1 MKWLKKVAATPLTT
15 IARVVDSLQAQTNDR
30 TNAPSIHAVREAVNN
45 NWLSI
50 YPVGSIYMSV
60 NNVNPSTIFGGTW
73 EQIKDKFLL
82 ACGDTYNNG
91 ATGGEATHTLNANE
105 IPTHNHSY
113 TEATAVEGHKV
124 SLNEMPPHAHGLNLK
139 NLCYHGVGKAAEP
152 KSIIDPTTDL
162 IVDYYVSDEWRTTNI
177 TGGNSQDPSEGAD
190 AHNHGLTTRT
200 SNTSSAGQG
209 GAHNNM
215 PPYLA
220 VNVWV
225 RTA

>member
-1 MKWLKKVAATPLTT
+1 MIWLKKVAATPLTT

-30 TNAPSIHAVREAVNN
+30 TNAPSIRAVREAIENSS
-45 NWLSI
+45 LDI
-50 YPVGSIYMSV
+50 YPIGSIYMSV
-60 NNVNPSTIFGGTW
+60 NDVNPATIFGGTW
-73 EQIKDKFLL
+73 QRIKDKFLL
-82 ACGDTYNNG
+82 ASGDTYENG

-124 SLNEMPPHAHGLNLK
+124 SLDEIPPHTHSLNLN

-162 IVDYYVSDEWRTTNI
+162 IVDYYVSDEWRSTNI
-177 TGGNSQDPSEGAD
+177 TGGNIQGEAD

-200 SNTSSAGQG
+200 SNTSNVGQG
-209 GAHNNM
+209 AAHNNM